1 MQQNKMTL
9 KMNRRVVFVPS
20 KSISVASGAFG
31 TDFVRSF
38 YFNKLS
44 NKRIVT
50 FATNIFLTSVFIF
63 SIIPKRIRKVM
74 TTGNSKIFK
83 SSDYIYE

>member
-63 SIIPKRIRKVM
+63 CMVSKRMRKAIKRK
-74 TTGNSKIFK
+74 NSKMFK
-83 SSDYIYE
+83 NNGYIYA